1 MYGRT
6 LDVHAGRDHLAKQGV
21 HVPTIDLST
30 TYPLQDAAAGTDSI
44 DAWASGEGQ
53 AANPVYARLYN
64 PTVGGFEVG
73 LAALEQAEAAVAF
86 ASGMAATTALL
97 LSRRGHVVA
106 VRPMYGGTDHLLASG
121 LLGHDVSWVK
131 AEGVAAAVRPDT
143 SLVWVET
150 PANPTL
156 KLVDIADVVRQA
168 GDVPVVVDNTF
179 ATPVLQR
186 PLTLGARFVLHSAT
200 KFLGGHG
207 DVLGGVVACSEDD
220 ARALRQVRVVT
231 GGNLHPLAGYLL
243 HRGLQTLT
251 LRVHAAQANAQVLAE
266 RLQVHPFVRAV
277 HYPGL
282 RGTDPTGL
290 VGRQMA
296 GPGSVLAFEVEDM
309 SSARAVMQAVELAT
323 PAVSLGAVDTLIQ
336 HPASLTHRVVADEA
350 KRTGGVTPG
359 LLRMSVGIEEVD
371 DLWADL
377 VRALSTLE
385 QAMAAK

>member
-1 MYGRT
+1 MLNRT

-21 HVPTIDLST
+21 HVPSIDLST
-30 TYPLQDAAAGTDSI
+30 TYPLYDAAAGTDSI

-53 AANPVYARLYN
+53 ASNPVYSRLYN
-64 PTVGGFEVG
+64 PTVAGFENG
-73 LAALEQAEAAVAF
+73 LAALERAEAAVAF

-97 LSRRGHVVA
+97 LSRQGHVVA

-121 LLGHDVSWVK
+121 LLGHEVSWVS
-131 AEGVAAAVRPDT
+131 ADRVAAAVRSDT

-156 KLVDIADVVRQA
+156 KMVDIVDVVRQA

-179 ATPVLQR
+179 ATPVLQK

-207 DVLGGVVACSEDD
+207 DVLGGVVACSEAD
-220 ARALRQVRVVT
+220 ARSLRQVRVVT
-231 GGNLHPLAGYLL
+231 GANLHPLAGYLL

-251 LRVHAAQANAQVLAE
+251 LRVRAAQANAQVLAR
-266 RLQVHPFVRAV
+266 RLLAHPCVRAV

-290 VGRQMA
+290 VGRQMT
-296 GPGSVLAFEVEDM
+296 GPGSVLAFEVDDM
-309 SSARAVMQAVELAT
+309 AHARLVMQAVKLAT
-323 PAVSLGAVDTLIQ
+323 PAVSLGSVDTLIQ
-336 HPASLTHRVVADEA
+336 HPASLTHRVVEDDA

-359 LLRMSVGIEEVD
+359 LLRLSVGIEEAE

-377 VRALSTLE
+377 AQALSTLE
-385 QAMAAK
+385 LDMAAK